1 MSRTKLLKQ
10 GEQSMLYP
18 VLMKTIE
25 RGEYDA
31 EALQENLDSLFAAGR
46 LTAEQYEKL
55 AGMIVENEQHQEES
69 ESEPRGQSDN

>member
-1 MSRTKLLKQ
+1 MIF
-10 GEQSMLYP
+10 P
-18 VLMKTIE
+18 VLKKTIE

-55 AGMIVENEQHQEES
+55 TGMIVEAEQPEE
-69 ESEPRGQSDN
+69 DT

>member
-1 MSRTKLLKQ
+1 
-10 GEQSMLYP
+10 MLYP

-25 RGEYDA
+25 RGEYDV

-55 AGMIVENEQHQEES
+55 TGMIVKNEQHQEEL
-69 ESEPRGQSDN
+69 EPRGQSDN

>member
-1 MSRTKLLKQ
+1 
-10 GEQSMLYP
+10 MLYP

-31 EALQENLDSLFAAGR
+31 EALQENLDDLFAAGR

-55 AGMIVENEQHQEES
+55 SGMIGEREQSEEES
-69 ESEPRGQSDN
+69 KE